1 MDQREVRT
9 YVFNR
14 AGGRCEVCD
23 RKVQWPGQLAHKIP
37 QTKHN
42 LRVHGESVI
51 HHPLNMA
58 LVCGLH
64 CNDKVSI
71 SNHPVEIADLVEL
84 IEETIRNEVKS

>member
-9 YVFNR
+9 FVFNR
-14 AGGRCEVCD
+14 DGGRCTVCD
-23 RKVQWPGQLAHKIP
+23 RKVEWPGQLAHKIP
-37 QTKHN
+37 QTKRN
-42 LRVHGESVI
+42 LHIYGESVI

-71 SNHPVEIADLVEL
+71 SNHPVEIADLVGV
-84 IEETIRNEVKS
+84 IEATIRSEP